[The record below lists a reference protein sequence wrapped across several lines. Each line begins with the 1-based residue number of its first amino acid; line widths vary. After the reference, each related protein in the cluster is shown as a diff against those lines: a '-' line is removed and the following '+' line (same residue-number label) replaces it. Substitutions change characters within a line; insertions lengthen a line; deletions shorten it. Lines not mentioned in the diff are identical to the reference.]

1 MVTVSITAVLGRVSG
16 AADMG
21 AGGGCGR
28 PASLRRDPSYS
39 GRPSPVTAPA
49 FGEGRRGLSAQSRDD
64 RLGGCPGRTESGG
77 PGQMATQETGRRRA
91 AGGQHRARARPYP
104 ARGPP

>member
-1 MVTVSITAVLGRVSG
+1 MVKVSITGVLGIASS
-16 AADMG
+16 AADVG

-64 RLGGCPGRTESGG
+64 RLGGCPG
-77 PGQMATQETGRRRA
+77 QMATQETGRRRA